1 MMEIGR
7 LTLRDVVKTF
17 ELPTVSPSATILEAM
32 KKMLEAKCYTLIV
45 PRDTKN
51 DAYGIITKRDVI
63 SKVIAEGKDPA
74 EARVAEFMSKPLV
87 LLTNLSLDLRWVAN
101 AMANSRVSTI
111 AVFEKGDF
119 YGYVTES
126 CILDGIYHAMRRAK
140 IEDGVEFVSC

>member
-1 MMEIGR
+1 MEINR
-7 LTLRDVVKTF
+7 LSLRDVVKTF
-17 ELPTVSPSATILEAM
+17 ELPTISPEAPVLEAIN
-32 KKMLEAKCYTLIV
+32 KMLEAKCYTILV
-45 PRDTKN
+45 PRAGPH
-51 DAYGIITKRDVI
+51 DAYGILTKRDII

-74 EARVAEFMSKPLV
+74 KAKVKEFMSKPLV

-126 CILDGIYHAMRRAK
+126 CVIDGIYHAMRRAK
-140 IEDGVEFVSC
+140 IEEGVEFVSC

>member
-1 MMEIGR
+1 MDIRG

-17 ELPTVSPSATILEAM
+17 ELPTISPDASVLDAVN
-32 KKMLEAKCYTLIV
+32 KMLEANCYTVLV
-45 PRDTKN
+45 PRSSKN
-51 DAYGIITKRDVI
+51 DAYGILTKRDII

-74 EARVAEFMSKPLV
+74 KVKVKEFMSKPLV
-87 LLTNLSLDLRWVAN
+87 LLTNLSLDLRWVAK

-126 CILDGIYHAMRRAK
+126 CVVDGIYHAMRRAK
-140 IEDGVEFVSC
+140 IEEGVEFVSC